1 MIHTLLRKAFGVSAQ
16 YRYERTEYLW
26 GGIHFHLS
34 VKDEALICPECG
46 WGDDVIRKG
55 RRYRSLQSVPIGLKA
70 VYLVSEVARCR
81 CQGCELIFEV
91 HPPLRGRRCAIR
103 ASSKSSSSN

>member
-1 MIHTLLRKAFGVSAQ
+1 MIQTLLRNAFGVGAQ

-26 GGIHFHLS
+26 GAVQFYLS
-34 VKDEALICPECG
+34 LKDEALICPQCG
-46 WGDDVIRKG
+46 CVDEVIRKG

-81 CQGCELIFEV
+81 CQVCELIFEV
-91 HPPLRGRRCAIR
+91 HPPLRGRRSATR
-103 ASSKSSSSN
+103 ASSKS